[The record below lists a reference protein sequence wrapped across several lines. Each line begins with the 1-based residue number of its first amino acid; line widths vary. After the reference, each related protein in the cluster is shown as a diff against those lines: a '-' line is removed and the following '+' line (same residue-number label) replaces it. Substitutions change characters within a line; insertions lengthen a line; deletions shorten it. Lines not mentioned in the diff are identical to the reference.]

1 MLFSSISSLFCS
13 FLVYSGV
20 CFYFIFFSSRATE
33 KEVLWTCLTIEHLLW
48 HKVTDFGEQFVR
60 LLHHCIMF
68 CLMTGVEK
76 QVLEST
82 VRDSVNEQ
90 NATNQAEL
98 SSVKTDGI
106 NTSAGKPCISSVI

>member
-1 MLFSSISSLFCS
+1 
-13 FLVYSGV
+13 
-20 CFYFIFFSSRATE
+20 
-33 KEVLWTCLTIEHLLW
+33 
-48 HKVTDFGEQFVR
+48 
-60 LLHHCIMF
+60 MF